1 MLKII
6 TLIIHYPIFGDARTS
21 PTTRRRN
28 PLLALSIG
36 LSALM
41 SSVLLAG
48 CGGDSSTS
56 VASSVSSIQ
65 ADRLSYRQI
74 TEFKVAGTA
83 LDSSVTASAKNCA
96 GLVEVTPAS
105 SSSSSASSAER
116 VWRCTPTATGSAA
129 VELQIKGAGAN
140 VLKSQAFAVPDPQV
154 TMVTSLGSLVV
165 ELNPTA
171 APVTVDNFL
180 QYVRDGFYTKTFFH
194 RVIGGF
200 VAQGGWLVPTATAPV
215 IQTGARPSITLESN
229 KGLANLR
236 GSIAMARTNDPN
248 SATSQFYFNLV
259 DNAALNYVN
268 DAQPGYAVFGRVV
281 LGLNVMDAI
290 GAVPTT
296 SRYGLSDFPSNDVLV
311 QSTTQT
317 K

>member
-1 MLKII
+1 MLKI
-6 TLIIHYPIFGDARTS
+6 TNAIIPRPIFGEARTS
-21 PTTRRRN
+21 PMTRRRN
-28 PLLALSIG
+28 PLLSLSIG

-56 VASSVSSIQ
+56 GVSSVSSIQ
-65 ADRLSYRQI
+65 TDRLSYRQI

-83 LDSSVTASAKNCA
+83 LDSSVTASVKNCV

-105 SSSSSASSAER
+105 SSSSLVSSAER
-116 VWRCTPTATGSAA
+116 IWRCTPIATGSAA
-129 VELQIKGAGAN
+129 VELQIKGAGTS
-140 VLKSQAFAVPDPQV
+140 VLKSQTFAVPDPQV
-154 TMVTSLGSLVV
+154 TMVTSLGTLVV

-171 APVTVDNFL
+171 APGTVDNFL
-180 QYVRDGFYTKTFFH
+180 QYVRDGFYTKTLFH

-200 VAQGGWLVPTATAPV
+200 VAQGGWLVPATPAPV

-248 SATSQFYFNLV
+248 SATSQFFFNLV
-259 DNAALNYVN
+259 DNASLNYVN

-281 LGLNVMDAI
+281 LGLNVLDAI
-290 GAVPTT
+290 GAVPTA
-296 SRYGLSDFPSNDVLV
+296 SRYGLSDFPLNDVLV